1 MKAQDDEQIH
11 RGVEPIGA
19 GKTSG
24 ESCSGPPT
32 WPSLG
37 APARWSTQQTVA
49 VGQWRQSALREK
61 RTRAAVPTVLAVI
74 VVIAVVG
81 GPLLALGGRGLGS
94 VGPLS
99 HAGPVVQRPTWTPL
113 PTATPTLVPL
123 PDFSMPPFCSVPDGT
138 TPPLDCVQCPY
149 TFDQTTYSRTQIRE
163 ALDDAAD
170 QYQLPRAL
178 VYAIAWGES
187 NWHSG
192 FITCNYD
199 LGVMQLKLGYLA
211 TFDIFDEPAAWCPGV
226 TRTLYDPIR
235 SMRENVLLGAK
246 LLAWLRCYYGWM
258 ASSGGSR
265 TAPDRDT
272 LAWYYQQAGTPLPDT
287 ASAQSL
293 CQAAAQYPT
302 KPWFKDLGAQATD
315 LWSCPFSAKAGD
327 RTFLD
332 LVIAAYNGGP
342 QALDGS
348 IPNDGYVSYIEG
360 IMTQFAQGQ
369 LPPP

>member
-1 MKAQDDEQIH
+1 MNVQDDDQMHGE
-11 RGVEPIGA
+11 VEAAGTTGA
-19 GKTSG
+19 GKTRG
-24 ESCSGPPT
+24 EPRSGPPT
-32 WPSLG
+32 WP
-37 APARWSTQQTVA
+37 PTRWQTQQIVA
-49 VGQWRQSALREK
+49 IGQRRQSALRDQ
-61 RTRAAVPTVLAVI
+61 RTRAAMLSVLGVLAVI
-74 VVIAVVG
+74 IVIG
-81 GPLLALGGRGLGS
+81 TPLLALGGRGLGS
-94 VGPLS
+94 VGLLS
-99 HAGPVVQRPTWTPL
+99 HTGPVVGRPTWTPL

-123 PDFSMPPFCSVPDGT
+123 PDFSLPPFCDATNGT
-138 TPPLDCVQCPY
+138 TPSLECVQCPY
-149 TFDQTTYSRTQIRE
+149 TFDQTTYSRTQIQD
-163 ALDDAAD
+163 ALDAAAD

-187 NWHSG
+187 NWHNG

-211 TFDIFDEPAAWCPGV
+211 TFDNFNEPAAWCPGV

-235 SMRENVLLGAK
+235 SMQQNVLLGTK

-272 LAWYYQQAGTPLPDT
+272 LAWYYQQAGMPLPDT
-287 ASAQSL
+287 ASGQSL
-293 CQAAAQYPT
+293 CAATAQDPT
-302 KPWFKDLGAQATD
+302 KPWFKALGAQATD

>member
-1 MKAQDDEQIH
+1 MKAQDDDQTHE
-11 RGVEPIGA
+11 GVQAADA
-19 GKTSG
+19 GKTREEFYS
-24 ESCSGPPT
+24 EPPPY
-32 WPSLG
+32 WP
-37 APARWSTQQTVA
+37 TQQTVT
-49 VGQWRQSALREK
+49 VGQHRQSAFLPK
-61 RTRAAVPTVLAVI
+61 QTRTIVSAVLAIILIFVAI
-74 VVIAVVG
+74 GSLLLTRG
-81 GPLLALGGRGLGS
+81 G
-94 VGPLS
+94 VGPGSASPLG
-99 HAGPVVQRPTWTPL
+99 HVNPIVKQATWTPL

-123 PDFSMPPFCSVPDGT
+123 PDFSLPQLCNAAGEAAPPP
-138 TPPLDCVQCPY
+138 DCVQCPY
-149 TFDQTTYSRTQIRE
+149 TFDHTTYSRLEIQD
-163 ALDDAAD
+163 ALDAAAD
-170 QYQLPRAL
+170 QYQLPRPL

-199 LGVMQLKLGYLA
+199 LGVMQLKLGYLE
-211 TFDIFDEPAAWCPGV
+211 TFDNFNEPTAWCPGV

-235 SMRENVLLGAK
+235 SMQQNVLMGAK

-258 ASSGGSR
+258 ASSGGEP

-287 ASAQSL
+287 ASPQSL
-293 CQAAAQYPT
+293 CASTAQDPT
-302 KPWFKDLGAQATD
+302 KPWFKDLGTQATD

-332 LVIAAYNGGP
+332 VVIAAYNGGP